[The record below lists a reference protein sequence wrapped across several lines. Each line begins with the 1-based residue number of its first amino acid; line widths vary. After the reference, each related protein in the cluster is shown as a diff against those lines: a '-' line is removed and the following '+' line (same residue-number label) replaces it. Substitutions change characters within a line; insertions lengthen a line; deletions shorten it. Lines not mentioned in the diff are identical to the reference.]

1 MQRVFHDEILLFSCT
16 IFQARIFKTNVL
28 RSLVLFGLQWKTLPQ
43 PDRMKFNVGK
53 NLGWKKT
60 LYVDGPKYDL
70 FNIVTEK
77 DNLQYMLNMEIMM
90 QIMLE

>member
-1 MQRVFHDEILLFSCT
+1 
-16 IFQARIFKTNVL
+16 
-28 RSLVLFGLQWKTLPQ
+28 
-43 PDRMKFNVGK
+43 MKFNVGK